1 MSIRDRLRLV
11 FRSPVPAERGEQP
24 LPPYEHAPEVEFV
37 AYAEDCR
44 LFGHVRLAAERLTD
58 LLNEHDQLELVD
70 VAMEGL
76 DGRIVEVRT
85 IVVGRDELLA
95 VHASGPRGIRNRRLR
110 TRPHPVAVQ
119 TGPFHVRGHLHA
131 MPTADPFAALRRRPP
146 FVPLTDGSIA
156 YTVAGAPVIRR
167 SETIIVNRE
176 LWDWIAPVTDEEI
189 EFPELPVS
197 ADRGPMVKDFT
208 GQIHVETATPRD
220 DVDVL
225 EPPATRPAATAT
237 GTTDG
242 EASPGEVTDTGARTE
257 LREAS

>member
-1 MSIRDRLRLV
+1 MKSIRDRLRLV
-11 FRSPVPAERGEQP
+11 FRRDRATEHGQP
-24 LPPYEHAPEVEFV
+24 TPEPYRHAPEVEFV

-44 LFGHVRLAAERLTD
+44 LYGHVRLDAERLTD
-58 LLNEHDQLELVD
+58 LLNEHEQIELVD

-85 IVVGRDELLA
+85 IVVSRDELLA
-95 VHASGPRGIRNRRLR
+95 VHATGPRGIRNRRLR

-156 YTVAGAPVIRR
+156 YTVAGAPVLRR

-176 LWDWIAPVTDEEI
+176 LWDWIAPATDEEI

-197 ADRGPMVKDFT
+197 HDRSPMLKDFT
-208 GQIHVETATPRD
+208 GNIHVEPVSRMD
-220 DVDVL
+220 
-225 EPPATRPAATAT
+225 
-237 GTTDG
+237 
-242 EASPGEVTDTGARTE
+242 EASAAPVPADMPSDTEVAAEGNIP

>member
-11 FRSPVPAERGEQP
+11 FRRDRPVERDEPAPE
-24 LPPYEHAPEVEFV
+24 PYRHAPEVEFV

-44 LFGHVRLAAERLTD
+44 LYGHVRLHTERLTD
-58 LLNEHDQLELVD
+58 LLNEHEQIELVD

-76 DGRIVEVRT
+76 DGRIFEVRT
-85 IVVGRDELLA
+85 IVVSRDELLA
-95 VHASGPRGIRNRRLR
+95 VHASGPRGVRNRRLR

-156 YTVAGAPVIRR
+156 YSLAGVPVLRR

-176 LWDWIAPVTDEEI
+176 LWDWIAPATDEEI
-189 EFPELPVS
+189 EFPELPVTQ
-197 ADRGPMVKDFT
+197 DRSPMLKDFT
-208 GQIHVETATPRD
+208 GNIHVEPVIPIDEPAGADGTP
-220 DVDVL
+220 V
-225 EPPATRPAATAT
+225 PAPALPA
-237 GTTDG
+237 DG
-242 EASPGEVTDTGARTE
+242 GAAPVEREVR

>member
-1 MSIRDRLRLV
+1 MSIRERLRLV
-11 FRSPVPAERGEQP
+11 FRRDRRAEADPPSPE
-24 LPPYEHAPEVEFV
+24 PPYRHAPEVEFV

-44 LFGHVRLAAERLTD
+44 LYGHVRLEAERLTD
-58 LLNEHDQLELVD
+58 LLNDHEQIELVD

-85 IVVGRDELLA
+85 VVVGRDELLA

-131 MPTADPFAALRRRPP
+131 MPTADPFASLRRRPP
-146 FVPLTDGSIA
+146 FVPLTDGSIS
-156 YTVAGAPVIRR
+156 YQVAGLPVIRR

-176 LWDWIAPVTDEEI
+176 LWDWIAPATDEEI
-189 EFPELPVS
+189 EFPELPVTH
-197 ADRGPMVKDFT
+197 DRSPMLKDFT
-208 GQIHVETATPRD
+208 GQIHVEVAPAID
-220 DVDVL
+220 GADLL
-225 EPPATRPAATAT
+225 EPARPPAPAADAAPP
-237 GTTDG
+237 GG
-242 EASPGEVTDTGARTE
+242 ISPTPGE